1 MLSVYLE
8 PFEKAI
14 AFQVTSQSPTITDFI
29 NRGGAFLASN
39 GWKVTIQ
46 KGPELDVKN
55 KVIYLRGSDSSLDLR
70 VDRIWDIKDNYSRV
84 MYITQIDKALNELVS
99 TLASP
104 FLYTAAL
111 AGSNPTSAVSGRNAN
126 ILPIIN

>member
-14 AFQVTSQSPTITDFI
+14 AFQVTSQSTTITDFI

-46 KGPELDVKN
+46 KGPELDIKN
-55 KVIYLRGSDSSLDLR
+55 KTIYLRGSDSSLNLR
-70 VDRIWDIKDNYSRV
+70 VDRTWDINDNYSRDK
-84 MYITQIDKALNELVS
+84 YIAQVDNALNELTS

-104 FLYTAAL
+104 FLFTAARME
-111 AGSNPTSAVSGRNAN
+111 SNPSGAVSGRNAN
-126 ILPIIN
+126 NLPIIN